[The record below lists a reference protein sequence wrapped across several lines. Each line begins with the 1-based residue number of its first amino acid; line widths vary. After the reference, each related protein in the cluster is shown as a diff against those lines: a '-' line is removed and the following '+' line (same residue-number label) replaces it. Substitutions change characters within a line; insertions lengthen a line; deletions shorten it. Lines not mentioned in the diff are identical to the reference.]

1 MSLQYSRFN
10 RVVQD
15 PESDLWVLYNFAT
28 GKSAFLSPISY
39 GLYMSA
45 LSMPESAFTK
55 SLLRAGFLTT
65 CDEMEA
71 LRHATALACY
81 GSDTLMLTV
90 CPTLACNFACPYCY
104 EERRGGHMGQDVQ
117 DAFVRFVHGQL
128 ERFGLR
134 RMCVVWFGGEPLLS
148 PDIIDA
154 LSVRLID
161 EARTFGVEY
170 HANIVT
176 NASLLVPEVAEM
188 LARQQVKGIQVTLDG
203 PNPQTND
210 PYRKMRSG
218 KGSFETIMA
227 NLRALPAGFDVKI
240 RCNVGP
246 HNIGMLED
254 MRALVGELDSQ
265 GESSFTLVPGI
276 MDMDVAK
283 STDGAQAPV
292 GSTFD
297 EINRMFSKLGFIDYD
312 AIGAQMPGKF
322 HGSFCGSQ
330 RAHTYA
336 IDELGNMY
344 RCWEDCGNVEAS
356 FDTVM
361 HMAENP
367 MPANV
372 GAWSLY
378 LDSAWCGD
386 DPQCAECP
394 ILPMCM
400 GGCPHRYMVS
410 GVRRCPWFKD
420 DPDAYVLA
428 KTRASRKA
436 RQ

>member
-117 DAFVRFVHGQL
+117 DALVRFVHGQL

-134 RMCVVWFGGEPLLS
+134 RMCVVWFGGEPLLF

-154 LSVRLID
+154 LSTRLID
-161 EARTFGVEY
+161 EARAFGVEY

-188 LARQQVKGIQVTLDG
+188 LDRQQVKGIQVTLDG

-210 PYRKMRSG
+210 PYRKTRSG

-254 MRALVGELDSQ
+254 MRALVSELDTQ
-265 GESSFTLVPGI
+265 GESSVTLVPGI

-283 STDGAQAPV
+283 STDGAQVPE

-297 EINRMFSKLGFIDYD
+297 EINHMFSKLGFIDYD

-344 RCWEDCGNVEAS
+344 RC
-356 FDTVM
+356 
-361 HMAENP
+361 
-367 MPANV
+367 
-372 GAWSLY
+372 
-378 LDSAWCGD
+378 
-386 DPQCAECP
+386 
-394 ILPMCM
+394 
-400 GGCPHRYMVS
+400 
-410 GVRRCPWFKD
+410 
-420 DPDAYVLA
+420 
-428 KTRASRKA
+428 
-436 RQ
+436 